1 MQHSLVM
8 TIIGK
13 DRPGL
18 VELIASTVAEQ
29 GGNWLESRMSH
40 LGGQFAGILHIEFPA
55 EKESVMVTALK
66 NLEKQNL
73 SVVIH
78 LDPAAEKT
86 STKPASSLEIVG
98 HDRPGIVREISR
110 VLAEHQVNVEELTS
124 EIASAAMSGEN
135 LFKAKARLQ
144 LKSMKDAADVR
155 KDLEKI
161 ANDLIVDIAFEA

>member
-1 MQHSLVM
+1 M
-8 TIIGK
+8 TVIGK
-13 DRPGL
+13 DKPGL
-18 VELIASTVAEQ
+18 VELIASTVAKQ

-40 LGGQFAGILHIEFPA
+40 LGGQFAGILRIEFPS
-55 EKESVMVTALK
+55 EKETSMVTELK
-66 NLEKQNL
+66 ALEKQSL

-78 LDPAAEKT
+78 LDLSAVKP
-86 STKPASSLEIVG
+86 SSKPASSLEIVG

-144 LKSMKDAADVR
+144 LKSPKDAADVR
-155 KDLEKI
+155 EDLEKI
-161 ANDLIVDIAFEA
+161 ANDLIVDVTFEA